1 MKGNKIY
8 GINPVSEAIE
18 SGKTI
23 DKMMVQ
29 KGLKG
34 DSAQVLLK
42 KARDL
47 NIPTQYVPVQKL
59 NRLMS
64 GNHQGVIAFLSPI
77 DFYSIENVLPSIYEQ
92 GKNPLFLIL
101 DRVSD
106 VRNFGAIARTA
117 QCCGVDAIII
127 PEKGAAAINEDAVKT
142 SAGALFKI
150 PVCRERNL
158 AKTIEFLQLSGI
170 QVIASSEKGEKNIY
184 QTDLGKPLALL
195 MGNEG
200 EGIAPELI
208 KKSDEVVHL
217 PILSDMDSL
226 NVSVA
231 CGALLYECIRQRNFT

>member
-170 QVIASSEKGEKNIY
+170 QVIAASEKSEKNIY

>member
-150 PVCRERNL
+150 PVCREKNL

-170 QVIASSEKGEKNIY
+170 QVIASSEKSEKNIY
-184 QTDLGKPLALL
+184 QTDLGRPLALL

-200 EGIAPELI
+200 EGITPELI

>member
-170 QVIASSEKGEKNIY
+170 QVIASSEKSEKNIY

>member
-1 MKGNKIY
+1 M
-8 GINPVSEAIE
+8 
-18 SGKTI
+18 
-23 DKMMVQ
+23 
-29 KGLKG
+29 
-34 DSAQVLLK
+34 
-42 KARDL
+42 
-47 NIPTQYVPVQKL
+47 
-59 NRLMS
+59 
-64 GNHQGVIAFLSPI
+64 
-77 DFYSIENVLPSIYEQ
+77 
-92 GKNPLFLIL
+92 
-101 DRVSD
+101 
-106 VRNFGAIARTA
+106 
-117 QCCGVDAIII
+117 
-127 PEKGAAAINEDAVKT
+127 KT

-170 QVIASSEKGEKNIY
+170 QVIASSEKSEKNIY

>member
-150 PVCRERNL
+150 PVCREKNL

-170 QVIASSEKGEKNIY
+170 QVIASSEKSEKNIY

-200 EGIAPELI
+200 EGITPELI
-208 KKSDEVVHL
+208 KKTDEVVHL

>member
-150 PVCRERNL
+150 PVCRERSL

-170 QVIASSEKGEKNIY
+170 QVIASSEKSEKNIY

>member
-92 GKNPLFLIL
+92 GKNPLF
-101 DRVSD
+101 
-106 VRNFGAIARTA
+106 
-117 QCCGVDAIII
+117 
-127 PEKGAAAINEDAVKT
+127 
-142 SAGALFKI
+142 
-150 PVCRERNL
+150 
-158 AKTIEFLQLSGI
+158 
-170 QVIASSEKGEKNIY
+170 
-184 QTDLGKPLALL
+184 
-195 MGNEG
+195 
-200 EGIAPELI
+200 
-208 KKSDEVVHL
+208 
-217 PILSDMDSL
+217 
-226 NVSVA
+226 
-231 CGALLYECIRQRNFT
+231 

>member
-34 DSAQVLLK
+34 DAAQTLLK

-47 NIPTQYVPVQKL
+47 NIPTQYVPIQKL

-64 GNHQGVIAFLSPI
+64 GNHQGIIAFLSPI
-77 DFYSIENVLPSIYEQ
+77 DFHSIENVLPGIYEQ
-92 GKNPLFLIL
+92 GKNPLILIL

-150 PVCRERNL
+150 PVCREKNL
-158 AKTIEFLQLSGI
+158 NKTIEFLQLSGI
-170 QVIASSEKGEKNIY
+170 QVIAASEKGEKNIY
-184 QTDLGKPLALL
+184 QTNLKEPIALI

-208 KKSDEVVHL
+208 KKANKKAHL

-231 CGALLYECIRQRNFT
+231 CGAFLYECVRQRNFE